1 MPGDQSRSTVEIAE
15 FTIDTTQTNKVPIKN
30 GDRCCVNETTLNCD
44 AVLTLLDKNNSGNDE
59 TLFSLSINNYDSR
72 INDEMKNSLEN
83 YKNVIYYNSQLKKFY
98 SSYSDDHK
106 EIVKQKISHI
116 LILGKTETLFKSKG
130 IYTINSESIES
141 KGIYTFTIDKT
152 ILIYEASHANITS
165 VKESHPVLT
174 MFEYFNLIY
183 IDWFSLLLSDFYKE
197 FKKIKSVMPQE
208 VLSAR
213 AASTEADSRADSES
227 EAESE
232 ADFLVGERRVVEGV
246 GEEEGEGEGEEA
258 DLLNQIDKEKAAADL
273 QAAVRRARLVAE
285 NAANKKEKG
294 VGEEEGEG
302 EGEEADLLNQIDKEN
317 AAIEL
322 QAAARAKL
330 AANKAANKK
339 EKNINALKRYNDEE
353 PERRKLILERQ
364 AAIIGEQGGVEDNR
378 NRIISVTDID
388 GAKKSYSL
396 LGGKKK
402 GKKTKKLN

>member
-15 FTIDTTQTNKVPIKN
+15 FTIDTTETNKVPIKN
-30 GDRCCVNETTLNCD
+30 GYRCCVNETTLNCD
-44 AVLTLLDKNNSGNDE
+44 AVLTLLDKNESGNDE

-72 INDEMKNSLEN
+72 INEEMKNSLEN

-116 LILGKTETLFKSKG
+116 LILGKTETLF
-130 IYTINSESIES
+130 IYED
-141 KGIYTFTIDKT
+141 IYTFTIDKT

-165 VKESHPVLT
+165 AKESHPVLT

-227 EAESE
+227 EA
-232 ADFLVGERRVVEGV
+232 DFLVGEQRVVEGV

-258 DLLNQIDKEKAAADL
+258 
-273 QAAVRRARLVAE
+273 
-285 NAANKKEKG
+285 
-294 VGEEEGEG
+294 EEGEG
-302 EGEEADLLNQIDKEN
+302 GAEEGEGSERKGATQKAQRRVVKKFITDLRLEKGLKKMNTAVKRMKEEEKI
-317 AAIEL
+317 A
-322 QAAARAKL
+322 
-330 AANKAANKK
+330 
-339 EKNINALKRYNDEE
+339 KNIKEFNEKE
-353 PERRKLILERQ
+353 PERRKFIIERQ
-364 AAIIGEQGGVEDNR
+364 DIIGEKGGVEDNR
-378 NRIISVTDID
+378 NRIISVSDID
-388 GAKKSYSL
+388 GDKKSQSL

-402 GKKTKKLN
+402 GKKTKQPKSQPKTQTKS

>member
-106 EIVKQKISHI
+106 KIVKQNISHI
-116 LILGKTETLFKSKG
+116 LILGKTETLFKS
-130 IYTINSESIES
+130 E
-141 KGIYTFTIDKT
+141 GIYTFTIDKT

-165 VKESHPVLT
+165 AKESHPVLT
-174 MFEYFNLIY
+174 MFEYINLIY

-213 AASTEADSRADSES
+213 AASTEADSES
-227 EAESE
+227 EADSE
-232 ADFLVGERRVVEGV
+232 ADFLVGEQRVVEGV

-302 EGEEADLLNQIDKEN
+302 EGEEADLLNQIDKEK
-317 AAIEL
+317 AAADL
-322 QAAARAKL
+322 QAAVRRARL
-330 AANKAANKK
+330 VANKK
-339 EKNINALKRYNDEE
+339 EKIEKNINALKRYNDEE

-388 GAKKSYSL
+388 GAKRSLSL

>member
-130 IYTINSESIES
+130 IYTFNSESIES

-213 AASTEADSRADSES
+213 AASTEADSES
-227 EAESE
+227 EADSE
-232 ADFLVGERRVVEGV
+232 ADFLVGEQRVVEGV
-246 GEEEGEGEGEEA
+246 G
-258 DLLNQIDKEKAAADL
+258 
-273 QAAVRRARLVAE
+273 
-285 NAANKKEKG
+285 
-294 VGEEEGEG
+294 GEEEGEEEGVGG
-302 EGEEADLLNQIDKEN
+302 EGGAEEGDPQSQRATIAVSKIQ
-317 AAIEL
+317 AAIRAK
-322 QAAARAKL
+322 QAAEQAAEQAAKQ
-330 AANKAANKK
+330 AIEQEKK
-339 EKNINALKRYNDEE
+339 VEKIAKNLKEFGE
-353 PERRKLILERQ
+353 TEQERRKNELD
-364 AAIIGEQGGVEDNR
+364 IITSEKGFKT
-378 NRIISVTDID
+378 I
-388 GAKKSYSL
+388 
-396 LGGKKK
+396 GGKKK

>member
-116 LILGKTETLFKSKG
+116 LILGKTETLFKS
-130 IYTINSESIES
+130 E
-141 KGIYTFTIDKT
+141 GIYTFTIDKT

-213 AASTEADSRADSES
+213 AASTEADSES
-227 EAESE
+227 EADSE
-232 ADFLVGERRVVEGV
+232 ADFLVGEQRVVEGV

>member
-1 MPGDQSRSTVEIAE
+1 
-15 FTIDTTQTNKVPIKN
+15 
-30 GDRCCVNETTLNCD
+30 
-44 AVLTLLDKNNSGNDE
+44 
-59 TLFSLSINNYDSR
+59 
-72 INDEMKNSLEN
+72 
-83 YKNVIYYNSQLKKFY
+83 
-98 SSYSDDHK
+98 
-106 EIVKQKISHI
+106 
-116 LILGKTETLFKSKG
+116 
-130 IYTINSESIES
+130 
-141 KGIYTFTIDKT
+141 
-152 ILIYEASHANITS
+152 
-165 VKESHPVLT
+165 

-227 EAESE
+227 EADSE
-232 ADFLVGERRVVEGV
+232 ADFLVGEGEEAEEGE
-246 GEEEGEGEGEEA
+246 GGAEEGEGEGEEA

-285 NAANKKEKG
+285 NAANKKEK
-294 VGEEEGEG
+294 
-302 EGEEADLLNQIDKEN
+302 I
-317 AAIEL
+317 
-322 QAAARAKL
+322 
-330 AANKAANKK
+330 

-378 NRIISVTDID
+378 NRIISVTDRD
-388 GAKKSYSL
+388 GAKRSLSL

>member
-15 FTIDTTQTNKVPIKN
+15 FTIDTTETNKVPIKN

-116 LILGKTETLFKSKG
+116 LILGKTETLF
-130 IYTINSESIES
+130 IYED
-141 KGIYTFTIDKT
+141 IYTFTIDKT
-152 ILIYEASHANITS
+152 ILIYENDHVDITS
-165 VKESHPVLT
+165 AKESTPVLT
-174 MFEYFNLIY
+174 VYAYFNLIY
-183 IDWFSLLLSDFYKE
+183 IDWFSLLLSDFEKE
-197 FKKIKSVMPQE
+197 FKKAYPDDQKYADDFDSSSSTGGGTP
-208 VLSAR
+208 R
-213 AASTEADSRADSES
+213 TAADDIH
-227 EAESE
+227 
-232 ADFLVGERRVVEGV
+232 
-246 GEEEGEGEGEEA
+246 EEEG
-258 DLLNQIDKEKAAADL
+258 LINQI
-273 QAAVRRARLVAE
+273 
-285 NAANKKEKG
+285 N
-294 VGEEEGEG
+294 
-302 EGEEADLLNQIDKEN
+302 EN

-322 QAAARAKL
+322 QAVARAKL

-378 NRIISVTDID
+378 NRIIGVTDID

>member
-130 IYTINSESIES
+130 IYT
-141 KGIYTFTIDKT
+141 FTIDKT

-165 VKESHPVLT
+165 AKESHPVLT

-227 EAESE
+227 EADSE
-232 ADFLVGERRVVEGV
+232 ADFLVGE
-246 GEEEGEGEGEEA
+246 GEGEEA
-258 DLLNQIDKEKAAADL
+258 
-273 QAAVRRARLVAE
+273 
-285 NAANKKEKG
+285 
-294 VGEEEGEG
+294 EEGEG
-302 EGEEADLLNQIDKEN
+302 GAEEGEGGAEEGEGSERKGATQKAQRVVKKFITDLRLEKGLKKMNTAVKRMKE
-317 AAIEL
+317 E
-322 QAAARAKL
+322 
-330 AANKAANKK
+330 
-339 EKNINALKRYNDEE
+339 EKIYG
-353 PERRKLILERQ
+353 PT
-364 AAIIGEQGGVEDNR
+364 IGG
-378 NRIISVTDID
+378 S
-388 GAKKSYSL
+388 SF
-396 LGGKKK
+396 GKKK
-402 GKKTKKLN
+402 GKKTKKVKLI

>member
-106 EIVKQKISHI
+106 KIVKQKISHI
-116 LILGKTETLFKSKG
+116 LILGKTETLFKS
-130 IYTINSESIES
+130 E
-141 KGIYTFTIDKT
+141 GIYTFTIDKT

-165 VKESHPVLT
+165 AKESHPVLT

-227 EAESE
+227 EADSE

-302 EGEEADLLNQIDKEN
+302 EGEEADLLNQIDKEK
-317 AAIEL
+317 AAADL
-322 QAAARAKL
+322 QAAVRRARLVAE
-330 AANKAANKK
+330 NAANKK
-339 EKNINALKRYNDEE
+339 EKIEKNINALKRYNDEE

-388 GAKKSYSL
+388 GAKRSLSL

-402 GKKTKKLN
+402 GKKTKKVKLI

>member
-130 IYTINSESIES
+130 IYTFNSESIES

-174 MFEYFNLIY
+174 MFEYINLIY

-213 AASTEADSRADSES
+213 AASTEADSES
-227 EAESE
+227 EADSE

-246 GEEEGEGEGEEA
+246 GEEETWFRQQ
-258 DLLNQIDKEKAAADL
+258 LHHHRHYL
-273 QAAVRRARLVAE
+273 QV
-285 NAANKKEKG
+285 
-294 VGEEEGEG
+294 
-302 EGEEADLLNQIDKEN
+302 QT
-317 AAIEL
+317 
-322 QAAARAKL
+322 
-330 AANKAANKK
+330 
-339 EKNINALKRYNDEE
+339 ALIQHLK
-353 PERRKLILERQ
+353 
-364 AAIIGEQGGVEDNR
+364 
-378 NRIISVTDID
+378 
-388 GAKKSYSL
+388 
-396 LGGKKK
+396 
-402 GKKTKKLN
+402 

>member
-106 EIVKQKISHI
+106 KIVKQKISHI
-116 LILGKTETLFKSKG
+116 LILGKTETLFKS
-130 IYTINSESIES
+130 E
-141 KGIYTFTIDKT
+141 GIYTFTIDKT

-165 VKESHPVLT
+165 AKESHPVLT
-174 MFEYFNLIY
+174 MFEYINLIY

-227 EAESE
+227 EADSE

-285 NAANKKEKG
+285 NAANKKEK
-294 VGEEEGEG
+294 
-302 EGEEADLLNQIDKEN
+302 I
-317 AAIEL
+317 
-322 QAAARAKL
+322 
-330 AANKAANKK
+330 

-388 GAKKSYSL
+388 GAKRSLSL

-402 GKKTKKLN
+402 GKKTKKVKLI

>member
-130 IYTINSESIES
+130 IYTFNSESIES

-174 MFEYFNLIY
+174 MFEYINLIY

-213 AASTEADSRADSES
+213 AASTEADSES
-227 EAESE
+227 EADSE

-302 EGEEADLLNQIDKEN
+302 EGEEADLLNQIDKEK
-317 AAIEL
+317 AAADL